1 MLRYFSTLVC
11 AIVLLGSSVQAQNQ
25 RVVDSLH
32 SVLECR
38 SGGERF
44 PALYDLAFEYVDQ
57 DNLKALQYIEEA
69 EKAALLSCD
78 SLWIVKSIRVRG
90 QILYRL
96 GHPMQAISILE
107 RLATRQV
114 FIQFPREYFSAMSSM
129 AGAYIFLHELD
140 KALEL
145 HFKINRDAKES
156 GTDEFIPMSL
166 SNIGLVYYKLKDY
179 RKALRYMK
187 EGVSMIKNPIDV
199 ISMLMNISLCYSH
212 LGDFNLARKYLD
224 DSIEACNAN
233 CPMERM
239 IHIKYASGFIHYK
252 AGRFKQARAEFL
264 ESFDFSTQKKNTRMQ
279 LDNLYLLAKMSA
291 SDGQFGEARAYL
303 TQAERIVQMGTPF
316 NLEKIKIFEQLSQ
329 LYLATENFKRA
340 AFYQSEYIRLK
351 DSINNESVT
360 ARLMN
365 IEAQHLESENHAK
378 IAEQSQVIHLNQ
390 EIIKHQRRLNIL
402 YATVALLTIV
412 ILFFLL
418 MTYCKKRTINV
429 FLRKKIQE
437 RTCELEANRR
447 ELETKATQQKILLNR
462 TLSGV
467 SSALLTVRGLCL
479 TARRELADPVARRY
493 FENIDRT
500 SSKVDELVQSVL
512 TNVDISK

>member
-1 MLRYFSTLVC
+1 
-11 AIVLLGSSVQAQNQ
+11 
-25 RVVDSLH
+25 
-32 SVLECR
+32 
-38 SGGERF
+38 
-44 PALYDLAFEYVDQ
+44 
-57 DNLKALQYIEEA
+57 
-69 EKAALLSCD
+69 
-78 SLWIVKSIRVRG
+78 
-90 QILYRL
+90 
-96 GHPMQAISILE
+96 
-107 RLATRQV
+107 
-114 FIQFPREYFSAMSSM
+114 
-129 AGAYIFLHELD
+129 
-140 KALEL
+140 
-145 HFKINRDAKES
+145 
-156 GTDEFIPMSL
+156 
-166 SNIGLVYYKLKDY
+166 
-179 RKALRYMK
+179 
-187 EGVSMIKNPIDV
+187 
-199 ISMLMNISLCYSH
+199 
-212 LGDFNLARKYLD
+212 
-224 DSIEACNAN
+224 
-233 CPMERM
+233 
-239 IHIKYASGFIHYK
+239 
-252 AGRFKQARAEFL
+252 
-264 ESFDFSTQKKNTRMQ
+264 MQ

-303 TQAERIVQMGTPF
+303 TRAERIVQMGTPF

-447 ELETKATQQKILLNR
+447 ELETKARQQKILLNR
-462 TLSGV
+462 ALSGV

-479 TARRELADPVARRY
+479 TARRELADPVALRY